1 MEKHSKNCIDNVYN
15 PDMAKAQ
22 TDFQVNIRV
31 NKDDLALIDAK
42 AKRLGWNRSQF
53 VKAAALNAEF
63 TIKMQEEIRKPKL

>member
-31 NKDDLALIDAK
+31 NEDDLALIDAK

>member
-1 MEKHSKNCIDNVYN
+1 MEKHSKDCIDNVYN
-15 PDMAKAQ
+15 SDMAKAQ

-31 NKDDLALIDAK
+31 NEEDLALIDTK

-63 TIKMQEEIRKPKL
+63 TIQMQEEIRKPKL

>member
-15 PDMAKAQ
+15 SDMAKAQ

-31 NKDDLALIDAK
+31 NEDDLALIDAK

>member
-15 PDMAKAQ
+15 SDMAKAK

-31 NKDDLALIDAK
+31 NEDDLALIDAK